1 MVPMNDPTTRR
12 KVLASSGA
20 IIGGSLAGCMGGG
33 NGDGSG
39 DGGGGDSGDGSG
51 GDGSGGDGSGDGGG
65 GSCSGE
71 TYEVGYGDSQT
82 TVCSDNFPTDEKL
95 YVYAVQSGWM
105 NWPSVMEAFNEQYG
119 VQLNDDDRSSGEALQ
134 DARSHAQNPTHSAFN
149 GGYTFAIQAMND
161 GLTQAYK
168 PANWDKVPDNAKTD
182 NGHCTGTRKVT
193 TALTYRKDIFEER
206 GLDEPETW
214 EDLKHPDIMQDL
226 ALQTPQAAVGLAAA
240 LSINNAYGGSLD
252 DVQPVIDY
260 YNTIQEGGAEF
271 TDNFLAQFTSGEYS
285 SFIRYDYS
293 GLDLK
298 YNVEDLNEEQVGV
311 ALLEGPDGNAGAFN
325 ALYGYA
331 MLANA
336 PNPEAVKKFMDYVL
350 SLEGQQHFLDAY
362 ARPIRAPE
370 MDMPDEFPP
379 QSRYDETQF
388 TVDQTAL
395 VENQESIIQDITR
408 GASI

>member
-1 MVPMNDPTTRR
+1 MNDPTTRR

-33 NGDGSG
+33 SGDGSG
-39 DGGGGDSGDGSG
+39 DGGGDGGGGDS

-298 YNVEDLNEEQVGV
+298 YNVEDLSEEQVGV

-370 MDMPDEFPP
+370 MDMPDEFPA

-388 TVDQTAL
+388 TVDQAAL